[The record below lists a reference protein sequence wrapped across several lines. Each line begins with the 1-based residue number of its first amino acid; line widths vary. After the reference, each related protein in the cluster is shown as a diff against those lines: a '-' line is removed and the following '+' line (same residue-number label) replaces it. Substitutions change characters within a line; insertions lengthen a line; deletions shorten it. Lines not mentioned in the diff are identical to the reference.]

1 MSADHAAST
10 GGPGADVAAAVTGSP
25 GASGTVRARVGDA
38 VDAPDAVDAASTGRM
53 RGMRRWVLREAVGLR
68 DELFDVRVRTERPPA
83 PFRSRAVARGL
94 LLVTVVITVGI
105 QGAVLTG
112 YPGVS
117 GGLAFALGVATGAPI
132 LLAPQRPLPAWW
144 LSLAGTVACALAAT
158 PEGVHGRSPSGG
170 MQWPWSAVGVFVQV
184 VVMAYVAFHGRG
196 RVVVVTWGLTT
207 VFGVLL
213 VRAGQPGPAHWGT
226 MPAVAMLTAIVMVV
240 VVAFRGRSDARRELA
255 VQSDLAA
262 GERERSA
269 LLEER
274 ARIARELHDV
284 VAHHMSVIAIQ
295 AEAAPYRVAD
305 PPPELVR
312 SFVTIRANAV
322 DALAELR
329 RVLGLLRTEQEGGVE
344 LAGTGRPAPLPTL
357 DRLPELIENVRA
369 AGMRVDCVTVGARR
383 PLPQGVDLSAYRIG
397 QEALSN
403 ALRHAPGA
411 RVRVEVAYVPT
422 GIGLRVHNEPPPA
435 PRPSAR
441 EGSGQGVLGMRERAA
456 MTGGTLE
463 AGHTPDGGYHV
474 DVFLPTEEQ

>member
-1 MSADHAAST
+1 MPRSVLRVSVEAGRAKRVVDT
-10 GGPGADVAAAVTGSP
+10 GRIDEPGG
-25 GASGTVRARVGDA
+25 GAARVG
-38 VDAPDAVDAASTGRM
+38 RLK
-53 RGMRRWVLREAVGLR
+53 RGLTALRE
-68 DELFDVRVRTERPPA
+68 DLFDVRVRSERPPA
-83 PFRSRAVARGL
+83 PFSSLAVARGL
-94 LLVTVVITVGI
+94 LYVAVVITVGI
-105 QGAVLTG
+105 QGSVLAG

-117 GGLAFALGVATGAPI
+117 GGLAFALGLATGAPI
-132 LLAPQRPLPAWW
+132 LLAPQRPLVAWW
-144 LSLAGTVACALAAT
+144 MSLGATVACAVAG
-158 PEGVHGRSPSGG
+158 ESNGHDHI
-170 MQWPWSAVGVFVQV
+170 QWPWTAVGVFAQV
-184 VVMAYVAFHGRG
+184 VVMAYVAFHARL
-196 RVVVVTWGLTT
+196 RIVVETWMITTLLGL
-207 VFGVLL
+207 VL
-213 VRAGQPGPAHWGT
+213 VRNAQHDPAHWGA
-226 MPAVAMLTAIVMVV
+226 MPAVAVLTAIVMVV
-240 VVAFRGRSDARRELA
+240 VVAFRGRSDARRQLA
-255 VQSDLAA
+255 VQSDLTAT
-262 GERERSA
+262 ERERSA

-295 AEAAPYRVAD
+295 AEAARYRVAD

-329 RVLGLLRTEQEGGVE
+329 RVLGLLRTEQEGGIE
-344 LAGTGRPAPLPTL
+344 PDGPGARPAPLPTL

-369 AGMRVDCVTVGARR
+369 AGMTVECVTVGAPR

-422 GIGLRVHNEPPPA
+422 GIGLRVHNEPAPNPGPP
-435 PRPSAR
+435 AR
-441 EGSGQGVLGMRERAA
+441 EGSGHGVMGMRERAA
-456 MTGGTLE
+456 MIGGTLE